1 MRSGN
6 RTNRNVKAQT
16 SINVPEI
23 RISGRNINEYTI
35 QVEYSAR
42 YTDGTHQWTT
52 ALRERS
58 SQPQFTKS
66 LDLGNVYDLE
76 KSYDFSLLVTDR
88 FGNTA
93 KSSLPIGTAKTLAVF
108 TKDGFAL
115 GAIPE
120 EDEKSLFLCSM
131 PAKFKNN
138 VFIDRK
144 ELPAYI
150 LDLIYPIGSLHF
162 TTKNTNPSTTIGG
175 TWERYAKGRTIVG
188 VDEAQNEFNT
198 AGKSGG
204 TKDLPLPQVGGTG
217 IGSNGYFID
226 IGKMNKYGEGARG
239 WDVHTGNEI
248 KPAVG
253 KTSGYDKLQPYIT
266 TFIWRRIG

>member
-1 MRSGN
+1 M
-6 RTNRNVKAQT
+6 
-16 SINVPEI
+16 
-23 RISGRNINEYTI
+23 
-35 QVEYSAR
+35 
-42 YTDGTHQWTT
+42 
-52 ALRERS
+52 
-58 SQPQFTKS
+58 
-66 LDLGNVYDLE
+66 
-76 KSYDFSLLVTDR
+76 
-88 FGNTA
+88 
-93 KSSLPIGTAKTLAVF
+93 F

-120 EDEKSLFLCSM
+120 EDEKSLFLCAM
-131 PAKFKNN
+131 TAKFKNN

-150 LDLIYPIGSLHF
+150 RDLIYPIGSLHF

-198 AGKSGG
+198 AGKAGG

-266 TFIWRRIG
+266 TYIWRRTA